1 MNYYKVRY
9 GSQRKANTR
18 KGFICMS
25 NSYIRKYVK
34 IYGGKQDAE
43 EIKKYRYD
51 IRFDLAMWI

>member
-1 MNYYKVRY
+1 MTRSC
-9 GSQRKANTR
+9 SQRKANTR

-51 IRFDLAMWI
+51 IRFDLAMRI

>member
-1 MNYYKVRY
+1 MARSC
-9 GSQRKANTR
+9 SQRKANTR
-18 KGFICMS
+18 KGLIFMI

-51 IRFDLAMWI
+51 IRFDLAMRI